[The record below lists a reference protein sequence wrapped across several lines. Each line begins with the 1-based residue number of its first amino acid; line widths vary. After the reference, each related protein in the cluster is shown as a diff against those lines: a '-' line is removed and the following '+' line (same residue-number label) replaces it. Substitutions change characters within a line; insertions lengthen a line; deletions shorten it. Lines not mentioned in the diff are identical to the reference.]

1 MNWVNLLITSWIFI
15 SGFGCALLP
24 FLLLPDIGRDVSVT
38 LPAASTSY
46 QVTGLRLG
54 RRYRF
59 TVQPTFARGLGAES
73 FVDERTGTTPS
84 RSRTH
89 NI

>member
-1 MNWVNLLITSWIFI
+1 MNLLITSWIFI

>member
-1 MNWVNLLITSWIFI
+1 MNFFITNLTFI
-15 SGFGCALLP
+15 EGFGCFVLP
-24 FLLLPDIGRDVSVT
+24 FLLLSDIGRDVSVT

-46 QVTGLRLG
+46 QVTGLHLG

-73 FVDERTGTTPS
+73 FVDERTGKTPS
-84 RSRTH
+84 LSTY